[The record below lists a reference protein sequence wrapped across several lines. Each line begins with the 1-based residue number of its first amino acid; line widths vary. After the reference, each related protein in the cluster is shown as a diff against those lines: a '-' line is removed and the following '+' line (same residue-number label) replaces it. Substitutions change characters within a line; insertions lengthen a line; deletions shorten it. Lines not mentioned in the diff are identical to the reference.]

1 MHSECGN
8 KNPAFHPCN
17 MATLEK
23 PNSTVNPF
31 TRFLWWCAGA
41 DQRFLLLSPYQD
53 RVKYAGI
60 GGIVF
65 STGLLAAF
73 AGGFAFNT
81 AFGPKAFAGEATNS
95 AGHAVE
101 SLPWTIGTIA
111 FGICWGLLI
120 FNLDRFIVSSTGKG
134 DGTDNITLKEFGQS
148 IPRLLIALILG
159 LTISKPLELKIIE
172 TEINVELR
180 KKQQEKLDLFNKNT
194 YNKFKEQI
202 TLIDNDIKKL
212 EGDREKLVAEVREA
226 EQAVRDQMEGRSGS
240 GAGIGPLTRKLQEV
254 ADGKKA
260 NLADYDTRHSTEL
273 TNLKTAREKKLA
285 EQEEE
290 LNVKNKKSAENL
302 DGLLE
307 RISIAHDIGF
317 WLGIALTLIFLS
329 IEMGPIFFK
338 MMMNKGPYDY
348 MVENYNY
355 RMYVQNGVVRE
366 EYVFEGRDGMKLM
379 EKVNFL
385 EVEND
390 RKEKIEQL
398 KAQETLSKQIIGSWS
413 GIKQK
418 EIEADPGKFF
428 DEGSHTKV

>member
-1 MHSECGN
+1 
-8 KNPAFHPCN
+8 
-17 MATLEK
+17 MATLQK
-23 PNSTVNPF
+23 PAASVHFF

-41 DQRFLLLSPYQD
+41 DQRFLLLSPHQD

-73 AGGFAFNT
+73 AGGFAFST
-81 AFGPKAFAGEATNS
+81 AFGPKTMAGDDVHTTAWQLVS
-95 AGHAVE
+95 
-101 SLPWTIGTIA
+101 IA

-194 YNKFKEQI
+194 YAKFKDQI
-202 TLIDNDIKKL
+202 ALVDADIKKL
-212 EGDREKLVAEVREA
+212 ETDREKLNEELINS
-226 EQAVRDQMEGRSGS
+226 EQEFRNQMEGRGGT
-240 GAGIGPLTRKLQEV
+240 GAGYGPLAKKLESK
-254 ADGKKA
+254 ALEKKK
-260 NLADYDTRHSTEL
+260 NLADFDAQHQTEL
-273 TNLKTAREKKLA
+273 TGLKSSREKKLK
-285 EQEEE
+285 EQENE
-290 LNVKNKKSAENL
+290 LNVVNKRQAENL

-317 WLGIALTLIFLS
+317 WLGIALTFIFLS

-355 RMYVQNGVVRE
+355 RMYVQNGIVKE

-398 KAQETLSKQIIGSWS
+398 KAQEVLSKQIIGAWS

-418 EIEADPGKFF
+418 EIDSNPENYFE
-428 DEGSHTKV
+428 EGSSGKS